1 MGCIFEDYFKPF
13 TMKLILRFLLF
24 VFAFLSVQNNSA
36 QEVRLRIHNIKT
48 TTGVLR
54 IGIFD
59 SEESFKS
66 EKSHLFI
73 KSKKSAMVNDELIV
87 DLKLQP
93 GTYGISVLD
102 DENDDGKM
110 NWKYLTIPRE
120 GFGFADYYHTGLKKP
135 RFHNF
140 SFSIDRDEK
149 KCMVVKMRYF

>member
-1 MGCIFEDYFKPF
+1 
-13 TMKLILRFLLF
+13 MKLLIRFLLLII
-24 VFAFLSVQNNSA
+24 VLLIVQGVSA

-54 IGIFD
+54 IGVFN

-66 EKSHLFI
+66 EKSYIYI
-73 KSKKSAMVNDELIV
+73 KSKKSAMINDELIV
-87 DLKLQP
+87 DLKLEP

-110 NWKYLTIPRE
+110 NWKYITIPRE

-140 SFSIDRDEK
+140 SFTIDRDEK
-149 KCMVVKMRYF
+149 KCMVVKLRYF

>member
-1 MGCIFEDYFKPF
+1 
-13 TMKLILRFLLF
+13 MKAIVRFFLFIF
-24 VFAFLSVQNNSA
+24 VFLPVQNISA
-36 QEVRLRIHNIKT
+36 QEIQLRIQNIKT

-54 IGIFD
+54 IGVFD
-59 SEESFKS
+59 SEEGFKN
-66 EKSHLFI
+66 EKAYLYI
-73 KSKKSAMVNDELIV
+73 KSKKSSMIDGELIV

-102 DENDDGKM
+102 DENNDGKM

-140 SFSIDRDEK
+140 SFTIDRDEK
-149 KCMVVKMRYF
+149 KTMIVKLRYF

>member
-1 MGCIFEDYFKPF
+1 
-13 TMKLILRFLLF
+13 MKLLIRFLVLIF
-24 VFAFLSVQNNSA
+24 VLLVVQGVFA
-36 QEVRLRIHNIKT
+36 QEVIPRIHNIKT
-48 TTGVLR
+48 STGVLR
-54 IGIFD
+54 IGVFD
-59 SEESFKS
+59 SEEGFKS
-66 EKSHLFI
+66 EKSCIYI

-110 NWKYLTIPRE
+110 NWKYFTIPRE

-140 SFSIDRDEK
+140 SFTIDRDEK
-149 KCMVVKMRYF
+149 KCMIVKMRYF